1 MVLDNFLYD
10 ANINPD
16 DSIALKRRT
25 DRMTSKF
32 TTYLQNKHGQ
42 DLQIKQN
49 PTFKEVIAEANRKG
63 DSKYILK
70 NLSQY
75 LEVFRKGYNEEKYFE
90 IQAAEAQTMSDYSTL
105 NISSSDAIS
114 PTTISIKYEKFNE
127 ELKQDNLK
135 VLIENANLA
144 LSESGIKGFKK
155 NFKIYEMR

>member
-70 NLSQY
+70 IY
-75 LEVFRKGYNEEKYFE
+75 LN
-90 IQAAEAQTMSDYSTL
+90 T
-105 NISSSDAIS
+105 
-114 PTTISIKYEKFNE
+114 
-127 ELKQDNLK
+127 
-135 VLIENANLA
+135 
-144 LSESGIKGFKK
+144 
-155 NFKIYEMR
+155 